1 MMGDTTPFQYG
12 RKATLLITRAGQAG
26 NNFSAFVAPST
37 IDLSN
42 MHFRFRTA
50 QCDVESP
57 NNCSIRVWNLSEA
70 TVNAITRYEYDRVIL
85 QAGYDN
91 TGHGVIFDGNIKQ
104 FRLGR
109 ESGTDT
115 YLDILAADGD
125 LAYNF
130 SLINETIAAKST
142 PAQRNDI
149 LIKKLAEKGVTAG
162 HVMEFTGGVLPRGKV
177 LFGMARV
184 YMRQLAES
192 QGATWGIDNG
202 KINVIPLDGFK
213 PGEALVL
220 TAQTGLI
227 GMPEQTNNG
236 VEAKS
241 LLNPRI
247 EVASLVRIDNRSVNQ
262 LLQQNGSTLASPAFD
277 KYVGLQ
283 NLAHVA
289 ADGLYRVFVVEHEG
303 DTRGQEWYS
312 RLTCL
317 AVNPITKTV
326 RPYG

>member
-1 MMGDTTPFQYG
+1 MGDTSPFQYG
-12 RKATLLITRAGQAG
+12 RKATLLVTRAGRAG
-26 NNFSAFVAPST
+26 NNPSAYVAPST

-50 QCDVESP
+50 QQDLESP
-57 NNCSIRVWNLSEA
+57 NNCNIRVWNLSEA
-70 TVNAITRYEYDRVIL
+70 TVNAITKYEYDRVIL

-109 ESGTDT
+109 ENGTDT

-142 PAQRNDI
+142 PAQRHAT
-149 LIKKLAEKGVTAG
+149 LIKKFNEKGVKKG

-202 KINVIPLDGFK
+202 EINVIPLDGFK

-227 GMPEQTNNG
+227 GLPEQTNNG
-236 VEAKS
+236 IEAKS

-247 EVASLVRIDNRSVNQ
+247 EVSSLVRIDNRSVNQ
-262 LLQQNGSTLASPAFD
+262 LLQQNGSILPAPAFN
-277 KYVGLQ
+277 KFKEVQ

-289 ADGLYRVFVVEHEG
+289 ADGLYRVYVVEHEG
-303 DTRGQEWYS
+303 DTRGQAWYS
-312 RLTCL
+312 HLTCL
-317 AVNPITKTV
+317 AVNPITKMV